1 MMAKFVAWESLIGWF
16 ACVNFVYK
24 VCLVALV
31 MYFKSCWLI
40 AVGGAL
46 IVHVLTGEYYRGKY
60 SYPCKKSE
68 VKSEGAY
75 FQRRGIF
82 GYNYHNLQSSPHHRE
97 YNRQVEL
104 HLCCAAG
111 RI

>member
-1 MMAKFVAWESLIGWF
+1 M
-16 ACVNFVYK
+16 
-24 VCLVALV
+24 CLVALV
-31 MYFKSCWLI
+31 TYFKSCWLI

-46 IVHVLTGEYYRGKY
+46 IVHVLTGEYYRGNH

-75 FQRRGIF
+75 
-82 GYNYHNLQSSPHHRE
+82 LQSSPHHRE
-97 YNRQVEL
+97 YNCQVEL

-111 RI
+111 RM